1 MNRQN
6 IVEAICYENFL
17 LKTRYNDLILYIAK
31 LEMDITN
38 LKKINSNENLD
49 NTNHSTIAY
58 VLQKE
63 NESKGPIILVDEPT
77 ITSAPMFQISKYCSS
92 VNNITY
98 NMNDKTDTIS
108 ELTMWKVTLYNKIP
122 I

>member
-17 LKTRYNDLILYIAK
+17 LKTRYNELINYIAK

-49 NTNHSTIAY
+49 NTNHSTNTY

-77 ITSAPMFQISKYCSS
+77 ITSAPLFQISKYCSS
-92 VNNITY
+92 VNNIAY

-108 ELTMWKVTLYNKIP
+108 ELTM
-122 I
+122 

>member
-6 IVEAICYENFL
+6 IVEAVCYENFL
-17 LKTRYNDLILYIAK
+17 LKTRYNELILYIAK

-38 LKKINSNENLD
+38 LKNLNSNENLD
-49 NTNHSTIAY
+49 NTNHSTNAY

-63 NESKGPIILVDEPT
+63 SESKGPIILVDEPT

-92 VNNITY
+92 VNNIAY

-108 ELTMWKVTLYNKIP
+108 ELTM
-122 I
+122 

>member
-17 LKTRYNDLILYIAK
+17 LKSRYNDLILYIAK

-49 NTNHSTIAY
+49 NTNHSINAY

-63 NESKGPIILVDEPT
+63 SETKGPIILVDEPT

-92 VNNITY
+92 VNNIAY

-108 ELTMWKVTLYNKIP
+108 ELTM
-122 I
+122 

>member
-6 IVEAICYENFL
+6 IVEAICYENLL
-17 LKTRYNDLILYIAK
+17 LKTRYNELILYIAK

-49 NTNHSTIAY
+49 NTNHSINAY
-58 VLQKE
+58 VLQKDSE
-63 NESKGPIILVDEPT
+63 TKGPIILVDEPT
-77 ITSAPMFQISKYCSS
+77 ITSAPIFQISKYCSS
-92 VNNITY
+92 VNNIAY

-108 ELTMWKVTLYNKIP
+108 ELTM
-122 I
+122 

>member
-6 IVEAICYENFL
+6 IVEAICYENFI

-49 NTNHSTIAY
+49 NTKHSTNAI
-58 VLQKE
+58 E
-63 NESKGPIILVDEPT
+63 PSGPIILVDEPT
-77 ITSAPMFQISKYCSS
+77 ITSAPIFQISKYCSS
-92 VNNITY
+92 VNNIPY

-108 ELTMWKVTLYNKIP
+108 ELTM
-122 I
+122 

>member
-49 NTNHSTIAY
+49 NTNRSINANI
-58 VLQKE
+58 LQKE

-92 VNNITY
+92 VNNIAY

-108 ELTMWKVTLYNKIP
+108 ELTM
-122 I
+122 

>member
-17 LKTRYNDLILYIAK
+17 LKSRYNDLILYIAK

-49 NTNHSTIAY
+49 NTNHSINAY

-63 NESKGPIILVDEPT
+63 GESKGPIILVDEPT

-92 VNNITY
+92 VNNIAY

-108 ELTMWKVTLYNKIP
+108 ELTM
-122 I
+122 

>member
-6 IVEAICYENFL
+6 IIEAICYENFL
-17 LKTRYNDLILYIAK
+17 LKSRYNDLILYIAK

-49 NTNHSTIAY
+49 NTNHSINAY

-63 NESKGPIILVDEPT
+63 SESKGPIILVDEPT

-92 VNNITY
+92 VNNIAY

-108 ELTMWKVTLYNKIP
+108 ELTM
-122 I
+122 

>member
-17 LKTRYNDLILYIAK
+17 LKSRYNDLITYIAK

-38 LKKINSNENLD
+38 LKKINSNENPD
-49 NTNHSTIAY
+49 NTNHSINAY

-63 NESKGPIILVDEPT
+63 SESKGPIILVDEPT

-92 VNNITY
+92 VNNIAY

-108 ELTMWKVTLYNKIP
+108 ELTM
-122 I
+122 

>member
-17 LKTRYNDLILYIAK
+17 LKSRYNELITYIAK
-31 LEMDITN
+31 LELDITN
-38 LKKINSNENLD
+38 LKKLNSNENLD
-49 NTNHSTIAY
+49 NTNHSIAANF
-58 VLQKE
+58 VQKVS
-63 NESKGPIILVDEPT
+63 ESKGPIILVDEPT
-77 ITSAPMFQISKYCSS
+77 ITSAPIFQISKYCSS

-108 ELTMWKVTLYNKIP
+108 ELTM
-122 I
+122 

>member
-17 LKTRYNDLILYIAK
+17 LKSRYNDLILYIAK

-49 NTNHSTIAY
+49 NTNHSINAY

-63 NESKGPIILVDEPT
+63 SESKGPIILVDEPT
-77 ITSAPMFQISKYCSS
+77 ITSAPIFQISKYCSS
-92 VNNITY
+92 VNNIAY

-108 ELTMWKVTLYNKIP
+108 ELTM
-122 I
+122 

>member
-17 LKTRYNDLILYIAK
+17 LKSRYNDLILYIAK

-49 NTNHSTIAY
+49 NTNHSINAY
-58 VLQKE
+58 FLQKE
-63 NESKGPIILVDEPT
+63 SESKGPIILVDEPT

-92 VNNITY
+92 VNNIAY

-108 ELTMWKVTLYNKIP
+108 ELTM
-122 I
+122 

>member
-17 LKTRYNDLILYIAK
+17 LKSRYNDLILYIAK

-38 LKKINSNENLD
+38 LKKINSNENPD
-49 NTNHSTIAY
+49 NTNHSINAY

-63 NESKGPIILVDEPT
+63 SESKGPIILVDEPT

-92 VNNITY
+92 VNNIAY

-108 ELTMWKVTLYNKIP
+108 ELTM
-122 I
+122 

>member
-17 LKTRYNDLILYIAK
+17 LKSRYNELIIYIAK

-49 NTNHSTIAY
+49 NTNHSINAY

-92 VNNITY
+92 VNNIAY

-108 ELTMWKVTLYNKIP
+108 ELTM
-122 I
+122 

>member
-17 LKTRYNDLILYIAK
+17 LKSRYNELITYIAK

-49 NTNHSTIAY
+49 NTNHSVNAR
-58 VLQKE
+58 
-63 NESKGPIILVDEPT
+63 ESPGPIILVDEPT
-77 ITSAPMFQISKYCSS
+77 ITSAPVFQISKYCSS
-92 VNNITY
+92 VNNIPY

-108 ELTMWKVTLYNKIP
+108 ELTM
-122 I
+122 

>member
-17 LKTRYNDLILYIAK
+17 LKTRYNELINYIAK

-49 NTNHSTIAY
+49 NTNHSANTN
-58 VLQKE
+58 VLQKD

-92 VNNITY
+92 VNNIAY

-108 ELTMWKVTLYNKIP
+108 ELTM
-122 I
+122 

>member
-17 LKTRYNDLILYIAK
+17 LKSRYNELITYIAK

-49 NTNHSTIAY
+49 NTNHSINAQEPTD
-58 VLQKE
+58 LT
-63 NESKGPIILVDEPT
+63 KGPIILVDEPT
-77 ITSAPMFQISKYCSS
+77 ITSAPIFQISKYCSS

-108 ELTMWKVTLYNKIP
+108 ELTM
-122 I
+122 